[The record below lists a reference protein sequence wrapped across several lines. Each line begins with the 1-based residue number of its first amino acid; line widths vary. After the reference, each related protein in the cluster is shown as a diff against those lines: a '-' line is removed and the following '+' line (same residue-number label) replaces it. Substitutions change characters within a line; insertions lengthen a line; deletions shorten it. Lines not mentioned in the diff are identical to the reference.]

1 MDPASAIIGIV
12 SFGFEVFKK
21 INEVR
26 KAIKDAP
33 DNLCSLENSC
43 LLIELSL
50 DQLQTMGVVG
60 LLRLDATRFER
71 LCDSARRHLRD
82 VEVIVDKVTV
92 VANDQ
97 DSQTGRRSIRKIK
110 WLMKKDDL
118 NDIARKLKE
127 LRVTLALLV
136 IMMHSY
142 VVRSRS

>member
-21 INEVR
+21 INGVR
-26 KAIKDAP
+26 KAVKDAP
-33 DNLCSLENSC
+33 DDLSSLEDSC

-50 DQLQTMGVVG
+50 DQLQTMSVLGS
-60 LLRLDATRFER
+60 LRVDTTRFER
-71 LCDSARRHLRD
+71 LCSNARRYLKD
-82 VEVIVDKVTV
+82 IEVIVDRVTV
-92 VANDQ
+92 VANDRDCQ
-97 DSQTGRRSIRKIK
+97 IGRRSIRKIK

-136 IMMHSY
+136 IMIHS
-142 VVRSRS
+142 